1 MKHAVRTGKLPDKP
15 YIQRK
20 MKELRLCGDSLI
32 GRRASS
38 VAGWLRW
45 MVRLTE
51 E

>member
-1 MKHAVRTGKLPDKP
+1 MPDKP
-15 YIQRK
+15 YIQRR

-45 MVRLTE
+45 MLRLTE